1 MERSPSIVPG
11 SLRGPPWAPRF
22 QDLGFALPL
31 RSLTCEAIGSSF
43 AVGAIA
49 AMAGEQNLQDL

>member
-1 MERSPSIVPG
+1 MQMSPSLIPG

-22 QDLGFALPL
+22 QGLGFALPP
-31 RSLTCEAIGSSF
+31 RSLICEAIGSSF

-49 AMAGEQNLQDL
+49 AMAGEQPLQDL

>member
-1 MERSPSIVPG
+1 MERSPSLIPG

-22 QDLGFALPL
+22 QSLGFALPP
-31 RSLTCEAIGSSF
+31 RSLVCEAIGSSF

-49 AMAGEQNLQDL
+49 SWAGKQNLQDL